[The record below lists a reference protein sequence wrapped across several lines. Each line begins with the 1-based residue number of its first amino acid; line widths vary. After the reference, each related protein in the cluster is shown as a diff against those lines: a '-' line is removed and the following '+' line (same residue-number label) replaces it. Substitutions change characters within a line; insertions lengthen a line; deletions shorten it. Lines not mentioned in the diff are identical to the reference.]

1 MKRQIKKRREIK
13 AKNNWRSIKVF
24 DLQVLDCIL
33 FPDEP
38 DDAEGHVVVCIYQ
51 YGIDIIV
58 EYVPEWTDEDDKSF
72 KYGEKKFRLKE

>member
-1 MKRQIKKRREIK
+1 MKQQIK

-33 FPDEP
+33 FPDEL

-51 YGIDIIV
+51 YGVDIIV
-58 EYVPEWTDEDDKSF
+58 EHVPELIDGPEESF
-72 KYGEKKFRLKE
+72 KYNNLFAKKFRLKE